1 MSGDRLRSIEN
12 KKVSFGS
19 KTTTT
24 TTTTTN
30 KSIHTSFAIMEKW
43 KMSMRANENNYL
55 KRLS

>member
-1 MSGDRLRSIEN
+1 MSGDRLRYIEN

-19 KTTTT
+19 KT

-43 KMSMRANENNYL
+43 KMSMRTNENNYL
-55 KRLS
+55 KRLT

>member
-1 MSGDRLRSIEN
+1 MSGDRLRYIEN

-30 KSIHTSFAIMEKW
+30 KSIHASFAIMEKW
-43 KMSMRANENNYL
+43 KMSMRTNENNYL
-55 KRLS
+55 KRLT

>member
-19 KTTTT
+19 KT